1 MNFCLKTD
9 PNRTASTPTKLH
21 CNFYHYN
28 SSTATHHLLH
38 HNQIHNHQTLNQKQQ
53 EQKRSRQKKKKI
65 KTFIHHYKQ
74 PSNPFPIKNLK
85 PSIKETKP
93 IGKFE
98 NKRNRGGKKGDEAE
112 RGRSWRRLW
121 QAPATGEKIGERERV
136 WERS

>member
-1 MNFCLKTD
+1 
-9 PNRTASTPTKLH
+9 LH

-53 EQKRSRQKKKKI
+53 EQKRSRQKEKKKI
-65 KTFIHHYKQ
+65 KTFINHYKQ